1 MNQLAIKGLGLI
13 LIIANLVGI
22 GYLFGSASATREYL
36 PQLEAIKAVIEASD
50 AQAQETK
57 QEQEANHEEIAN
69 KHADNVTAVVG
80 FYDRLLRKA
89 GNQARPSPPTVCPE
103 IPDGTPIQCGT
114 SESDIEFQRACTLDA
129 VTVLSWQEW
138 ARSNR
143 FPIE

>member
-13 LIIANLVGI
+13 LVIANLVGI
-22 GYLFGSASATREYL
+22 GYLFGSAAATREYL
-36 PQLEAIKAVIEASD
+36 PQLESIKAVIEASD
-50 AQAQETK
+50 AQAHET
-57 QEQEANHEEIAN
+57 QMEQEKNHEEIAN
-69 KHADNVTAVVG
+69 KHADNVAAVVG

-103 IPDGTPIQCGT
+103 IPDGTPSQCGT
-114 SESDIEFQRACTLDA
+114 SESDIEFQRACVLDA

-143 FPIE
+143 FQIK